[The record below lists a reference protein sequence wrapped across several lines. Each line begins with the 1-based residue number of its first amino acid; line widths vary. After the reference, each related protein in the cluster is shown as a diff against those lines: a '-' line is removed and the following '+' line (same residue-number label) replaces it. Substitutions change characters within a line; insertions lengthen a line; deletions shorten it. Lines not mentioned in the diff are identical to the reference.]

1 MRYELRRQWV
11 VEGNLKGN
19 ARHIYAKRVLR
30 MDEDSSQ
37 MSAGEMYDGRG
48 ELWRIQEIGQAPDF
62 RPEAQVCWT
71 TGGEFTYDLLAGR
84 YLGLAMKSGRPANFV
99 TGLERLTPDY
109 YTPANVRRLGR

>member
-1 MRYELRRQWV
+1 
-11 VEGNLKGN
+11 
-19 ARHIYAKRVLR
+19 

-48 ELWRIQEIGQAPDF
+48 ELWRIQEIGQAPDY